1 MADKSSSLPPALELR
16 EARVITQ
23 IITRAFTTVTTLVT
37 LGDPT
42 AVADMVLPTEEP
54 PPLSAP
60 AAAPAATL
68 PPAPSSGTLSPGQ
81 LGALLGSVLGFAFLV
96 LVLCCCLSCHRRR
109 RRQERVIVYDRGSD
123 NSESER
129 EVTREYY
136 TSTRDWNR
144 LRGPGGLGFA
154 NAEGMM
160 GDAGGMATRTNVGF
174 TTVPPPV
181 RFPPTPRY
189 TPYRQ
194 SRWPQIS
201 GVRRFP

>member
-1 MADKSSSLPPALELR
+1 MD
-16 EARVITQ
+16 VTQ
-23 IITRAFTTVTTLVT
+23 PTT
-37 LGDPT
+37 
-42 AVADMVLPTEEP
+42 EP
-54 PPLSAP
+54 PPPPPP

-68 PPAPSSGTLSPGQ
+68 PPAPSSGTLSPEQ

-109 RRQERVIVYDRGSD
+109 RRREQIVFYGTGSEY
-123 NSESER
+123 SESGT

-144 LRGPGGLGFA
+144 MRGPGGLGFA

-160 GDAGGMATRTNVGF
+160 GSSGGMPRRTDAGF
-174 TTVPPPV
+174 TTVPPPA

>member
-1 MADKSSSLPPALELR
+1 MADQLFSPPTLKIR

-23 IITRAFTTVTTLVT
+23 IITRASTTITTLVT

-42 AVADMVLPTEEP
+42 AVADMAPTEGP
-54 PPLSAP
+54 PPPPP
-60 AAAPAATL
+60 AAAAATL
-68 PPAPSSGTLSPGQ
+68 PPAPSSGTLSSGQ

-96 LVLCCCLSCHRRR
+96 LVICCCLSCRRR
-109 RRQERVIVYDRGSD
+109 RRRRERVVFYPGTGSE
-123 NSESER
+123 SSGSER
-129 EVTREYY
+129 EVRREYY
-136 TSTRDWNR
+136 TSTRDWNQ
-144 LRGPGGLGFA
+144 LRGTGGLEFA

-160 GDAGGMATRTNVGF
+160 GNVGSIASRTSPGF
-174 TTVPPPV
+174 TTVPPPA